1 MSDPFA
7 SNYGTW
13 RGAMRL
19 ALAHAE
25 VLTGLSGAVKPD
37 PAKVRRLV
45 FVCHGNICRSAYADV
60 LARRA
65 GMNVA
70 SFGLSTSSDKPAWP
84 AVSEVAAARGVDM
97 AAHRTTRIEDYVPL
111 PGDYLLGMETR
122 HLRKLAAH
130 PLTAVLP
137 RGLLGA
143 YADPS
148 YPHLHDPYQL
158 GPAYMEVCLTR
169 IERAVAGL
177 VRRYPAS
184 RLVERDILMA

>member
-1 MSDPFA
+1 MNDPFA
-7 SNYGTW
+7 PNYGTW
-13 RGAMRL
+13 RGAVRV
-19 ALAHAE
+19 ALAHGE
-25 VLTGLSGAVKPD
+25 VLTGLSGAVPPD

-70 SFGLSTSSDKPAWP
+70 SFGLSTSSGKGAWP
-84 AVSEVAAARGVDM
+84 AVSQIAATREVDLS
-97 AAHRTTRIEDYVPL
+97 AHRTTRIEDYVPL

-122 HLRKLAAH
+122 HLRRLAAH

-143 YADPS
+143 YSDPTV
-148 YPHLHDPYQL
+148 PHLHDPYKL
-158 GPAYMEVCLTR
+158 DPVYMKVCLTR
-169 IERAVAGL
+169 IERAVEGL
-177 VRRYPAS
+177 VRRYPAATA
-184 RLVERDILMA
+184 V